1 MDSRSQQS
9 VIKVRRDYN
18 AWVANETLED
28 YALRFAPRSFR
39 KWSEFRVANTAF
51 GSVSFLV
58 LEAIGG
64 SLTISYGFTN
74 ACWAILAVGLIVFL
88 TGFPIAYYAARHNVD
103 MDLLTRGAGFG
114 YIGST
119 LTSLIYASFT
129 FTLFALEA
137 SIMSLALELYFQI
150 PLAVAHLIS
159 ALVIIPL
166 VTYGITNINRLQLWT
181 QPLWLLLLIA
191 PFAAV
196 LIKEPQALNGLTGFG
211 GHGSDPAAFDWLK
224 FGAAAT
230 VAFSMVAQIG
240 EQVDFLRFLPE
251 KTAANRWR
259 WWAATLVAGP
269 GWVVMGMARQL
280 GGAFLAYLAIQRGV
294 PMAHAY
300 EPTQMYL
307 VAYGDVFADPRL
319 ALAAT
324 TLLVVISQIKI
335 NVTNA
340 YAGSLAW
347 SNFFSRL
354 THSHPGRVVWLVFNV
369 LIALLLMELGLF
381 GALERV
387 LGLFSNVAIA
397 WIGALVADLV
407 VNKPLGLSPP
417 FVEFKRAYL
426 PDINPV
432 GVVSTLAA
440 SALSIAAYLGAFGPA
455 PQAFAPFLAL
465 GAAFVL
471 APIIARWTGGRHYLA
486 RAHDL
491 QGTRHAHA
499 ACCICG
505 NHFEPEDKA
514 YCPAYRGSICSLC
527 CTLDARCLDQCKPQ
541 ARLDDQFRAFA
552 ARCLGWTGLSSQL
565 SLRLLKFSLSY
576 SLLALLMG
584 VFIGVIYYQD
594 LLTLQDRTLA
604 GAIMNNFVR
613 VYASLLVFLG
623 LATWWFV
630 LNNESRVVAQEESTR
645 QTQLL
650 LREIEE
656 HRKTDRKLQ
665 DTMASADRANRAK
678 SRFLSD
684 MSHEIRTPLNSI
696 LGYAQL
702 LRKDEAI
709 PPHRRD
715 AVEIIERSGEHL
727 SRLIEDILDIARIEA
742 RKFDLKREPFDFPA
756 FIDQLVRMFKPQA
769 EAKGLSFR
777 CQIVARLPLRTR
789 GDEKRVGQVL
799 MNLLS
804 NAVKF
809 TREGEVVL
817 RVGYSGEVATFQV
830 IDSGEGIPEA
840 EFDAIYQPFNR
851 LDSGRG
857 NAISG
862 SGLGLTICK
871 IITEIMGGELSL
883 ESTVG
888 CGSTFT
894 VRLFLPDLHG
904 VEEPGEQ
911 DAVGYRGRRRRIL
924 VVDDQAEQRALLRS
938 ALGPLGFGIT
948 EASSARECLAA
959 VERERPDM
967 VLLDLAMPEMN
978 GIETAQALRR
988 MNFGGPIMVVSANA
1002 YQADR
1007 RQAFAAGCDDFIA
1020 KPLQINELLQ
1030 KVRLHLS
1037 LHWIHRGEQAAHPE
1051 AESEPETGW
1060 SPPSPEQLAELAG
1073 YARIGDL
1080 QSLTEA
1086 VRRMTETEAR
1096 YQPFADQILLMAREF
1111 RLADIKQLLRCAAP

>member
-1 MDSRSQQS
+1 
-9 VIKVRRDYN
+9 
-18 AWVANETLED
+18 T
-28 YALRFAPRSFR
+28 PRSFR

-64 SLTISYGFTN
+64 SLPISYGFVN

-88 TGFPIAYYAARHNVD
+88 TGLPIAYYAARHSVD

-137 SIMSLALELYFQI
+137 SIMSLALELYFEI
-150 PLAVAHLIS
+150 PLAVAHLVS

-181 QPLWLLLLIA
+181 QPVWLVLLIA
-191 PFAAV
+191 PFVAV
-196 LIKEPQALNGLTGFG
+196 LWKEPQALDGLTQFG
-211 GHGSDPAAFDWLK
+211 GHGSHPAAFDWLK

-259 WWAATLVAGP
+259 WWGATLVAGP

-294 PMAHAY
+294 PLEHAY

-307 VAYGDVFADPRL
+307 VAYGDVFADPRW

-324 TLLVVISQIKI
+324 TLLVVISQVKI

-369 LIALLLMELGLF
+369 LIALMLMELGVF

-407 VNKPLGLSPP
+407 VNKPLGLRPP

-432 GVVSTLAA
+432 GVVSTVLA
-440 SALSIAAYLGAFGPA
+440 SAVSIAAYLGAFGA
-455 PQAFAPFLAL
+455 TAQAFAPFLAL
-465 GAAFVL
+465 GAAFAL
-471 APIIARWTGGRHYLA
+471 APLIALMRPANSFVA
-486 RAHDL
+486 RARHHN
-491 QGTRHAHA
+491 GHAH

-505 NHFEPEDKA
+505 NDFEPEDKA
-514 YCPAYRGSICSLC
+514 YCPAYQGTICSLC
-527 CTLDARCLDQCKPQ
+527 CTLDARCLDQCKPG
-541 ARLDDQFRAFA
+541 ARLDDQLRRFA
-552 ARCLGWTGLSSQL
+552 ARLFGWTGLAPQ
-565 SLRLLKFSLSY
+565 LRLRLIKFSLSY
-576 SLLALLMG
+576 GLLVLLTG
-584 VFIGVIYYQD
+584 VFVGVIYYQD
-594 LLTLQDRTLA
+594 LLALEDPALA
-604 GAIMNNFVR
+604 RLLVGNFMR
-613 VYASLLVFLG
+613 VYACLLVFLG
-623 LATWWFV
+623 LGTWWLV
-630 LNNESRVVAQEESTR
+630 LNNESRLVAQEESTR

-650 LREIEE
+650 LKEIDE
-656 HRKTDRKLQ
+656 HRKTDGKLQ
-665 DTMASADRANRAK
+665 DAMAAADRANRAK

-702 LRKDEAI
+702 LRKDETI
-709 PPHRRD
+709 PHHRRD

-742 RKFDLKREPFDFPA
+742 RKFDLKRAPFDFPG
-756 FIDQLVRMFKPQA
+756 FVDQMVRMFKPQA
-769 EAKGLSFR
+769 EAKGLKFR
-777 CQIVARLPLRTR
+777 CQVVDRLPTRVR

-804 NAVKF
+804 NALKF
-809 TREGEVVL
+809 TRDGEVVL
-817 RVGYSGEVATFQV
+817 RVGYGGEVATFQV
-830 IDSGEGIPEA
+830 SDTGDGIPES

-862 SGLGLTICK
+862 SGLGLTISK
-871 IITEIMGGELSL
+871 IITEIMGGELCLDSL
-883 ESTVG
+883 VG

-904 VEEPGEQ
+904 AEEPRE
-911 DAVGYRGRRRRIL
+911 DDVIGYHGRRRRVF
-924 VVDDQAEQRALLRS
+924 VVDDQAEQRALLNS
-938 ALGPLGFGIT
+938 ALSPLGFRVR
-948 EASSARECLAA
+948 ELASGAECVAA
-959 VERERPDM
+959 VAEEPPDLL
-967 VLLDLAMPEMN
+967 LLDLAMPEMN
-978 GIETAQALRR
+978 GIETARSLRR
-988 MNFGGPIMVVSANA
+988 NGYGGPIVVISANA
-1002 YQADR
+1002 YQTDR
-1007 RQAFAAGCDDFIA
+1007 RPAFAAGCDDFIA
-1020 KPLQINELLQ
+1020 KPLQISELLL
-1030 KVRLHLS
+1030 KIRLHLS
-1037 LHWIHRGEQAAHPE
+1037 LNWLHDGEDAHPARE
-1051 AESEPETGW
+1051 ESETGPL
-1060 SPPSPEQLAELAG
+1060 PPSREVLSELLAD
-1073 YARIGDL
+1073 ARIGDL
-1080 QSLTEA
+1080 AALTGKARELAEA
-1086 VRRMTETEAR
+1086 APV
-1096 YQPFADQILLMAREF
+1096 YQPFAEQLQQMAREF
-1111 RLADIKQLLRCAAP
+1111 RLADIKQWLGSLAR